1 MVHFSEEVNLDKSV
15 AEKDCLNEIAE
26 TEFYETIIEEGK
38 EDIANDFII
47 EDEENDLDFQSY
59 EKATL
64 DKTND
69 PPNDKNAD
77 WESDIGSNIDND
89 EKDIENDSHSEIID
103 FDDRAENAV
112 DGNLSK
118 KNKRQLNE
126 IVIVSGKK
134 QYPCKTC
141 GQLFSKSGYLS
152 RHKKLHTGEKLTRMQ
167 LPEILCR
174 FKQFEGAWKKTHRGK
189 TFSLWCLH
197 KNIYCQGLFVRT

>member
-77 WESDIGSNIDND
+77 
-89 EKDIENDSHSEIID
+89 
-103 FDDRAENAV
+103 
-112 DGNLSK
+112 
-118 KNKRQLNE
+118 
-126 IVIVSGKK
+126 
-134 QYPCKTC
+134 
-141 GQLFSKSGYLS
+141 
-152 RHKKLHTGEKLTRMQ
+152 
-167 LPEILCR
+167 
-174 FKQFEGAWKKTHRGK
+174 
-189 TFSLWCLH
+189 
-197 KNIYCQGLFVRT
+197 